1 MRDEQYRSGAD
12 YRLDFLGRLYEFSR
26 TDFEQR
32 LVAAARR
39 LGLTDGAG
47 LDGSETADLVDLA
60 VAGRIDTPRTPFGR
74 HLVSAARAVQRRDGA
89 DLVYWLRKLVFRSA
103 WIDHRVRH
111 GLVEARF
118 EEAHGSFS
126 YLVDGH
132 RLPYSD
138 DRDVPRW
145 PAVRY
150 RR

>member
-1 MRDEQYRSGAD
+1 MRDEQYRSGGD

-39 LGLTDGAG
+39 LGLTDGG
-47 LDGSETADLVDLA
+47 TLDEPETADLVDLA
-60 VAGRIDTPRTPFGR
+60 VSGGIEMPRSGFGR
-74 HLVSAARAVQRRDGA
+74 HLLTAATAVQRRDGA

-111 GLVEARF
+111 GLVEARY
-118 EEAHGSFS
+118 EEARGSFS

-138 DRDVPRW
+138 DRDVPSW

>member
-26 TDFEQR
+26 PDFEQR

-39 LGLTDGAG
+39 LGLTDGVE
-47 LDGSETADLVDLA
+47 LDDSETADLVDLA
-60 VAGRIDTPRTPFGR
+60 VAGALDAPRSEFGR
-74 HLVSAARAVQRRDGA
+74 HLVAAARAVQRRDGA
-89 DLVYWLRKLVFRSA
+89 DVVYWLRKLVFRSA

-111 GLVEARF
+111 GLVEARY
-118 EEAHGSFS
+118 EEARGSFS
-126 YLVDGH
+126 YLLDGH

-138 DRDVPRW
+138 DRDVPAW

>member
-1 MRDEQYRSGAD
+1 VRDEQYRSGGD

-47 LDGSETADLVDLA
+47 LDGSETPTSWTWPWRGGSTRR
-60 VAGRIDTPRTPFGR
+60 GRR
-74 HLVSAARAVQRRDGA
+74 SAATSSRRRGRPA
-89 DLVYWLRKLVFRSA
+89 ARRRRSGVLAAQARVPLA

>member
-1 MRDEQYRSGAD
+1 M
-12 YRLDFLGRLYEFSR
+12 
-26 TDFEQR
+26 
-32 LVAAARR
+32 AAARR
-39 LGLTDGAG
+39 LGLTDGSR

-60 VAGRIDTPRTPFGR
+60 VAGGIDEPRTDFGR
-74 HLVSAARAVQRRDGA
+74 HLVAAAQAVQRRDGA
-89 DLVYWLRKLVFRSA
+89 DVVYWLRKLVFRSA

-111 GLVEARF
+111 GLVEARY
-118 EEAHGSFS
+118 EEDRGAFS

-138 DRDVPRW
+138 DRDVPTW